1 MMVTYIAPN
10 GDAET
15 VEMGGFRFRDGVSV
29 EVPAGAK
36 IAPKL
41 ATNQH
46 FIVDEDGEAGDDS
59 DDAPKRRG
67 RPRKASE

>member
-1 MMVTYIAPN
+1 MMVTYIAPD

-15 VEMGGFRFRDGVSV
+15 VEMGGFLFRDGVSV
-29 EVPAGAK
+29 EVPADAK

-46 FIVDEDGEAGDDS
+46 FIVDEDGEAS
-59 DDAPKRRG
+59 DEAVKPRG
-67 RPRKASE
+67 RPRKADK